1 MTEYPE
7 DFRMIEREAAR
18 CAKEIDIPPCPALLA
33 RFDEEF
39 NAAQPD
45 LRRLAALIGTDIGL
59 SATLIKTVNSPFY
72 GLASKATSI
81 EHALWILGLR
91 VSANLVGGLL
101 LRSVFPQNTNSTMN
115 MFWERSMHIA
125 GLAAAIAA
133 RLRDVDRSEAHTY
146 VLFRDCGMLV
156 MLRKYPQYAGIIEQS
171 TRTPGAQLT
180 RLEDARFQFNH
191 ARVASALARSWFLSE
206 PLCAA
211 ILYHHDFAL
220 VEKSA
225 LAAQLPNPKL
235 VAFGLLAEQIAAL
248 HAKQGLC
255 PDWIDAE
262 QFVLATLGIGADDI
276 VELADELL
284 GVAA

>member
-1 MTEYPE
+1 MTGCPQA
-7 DFRMIEREAAR
+7 FNMIELEAAR
-18 CAKEIDIPPCPALLA
+18 CARELDIPPCPALLA

-39 NAAQPD
+39 HAAQPD

-72 GLASKATSI
+72 GLAKKATSI
-81 EHALWILGLR
+81 EQALWILGLR
-91 VSANLVGGLL
+91 ASANLVGGLL
-101 LRSVFPQNTNSTMN
+101 LRGAFPAATNATMTT
-115 MFWERSMHIA
+115 FWERSAQIA

-133 RLRDVDRSEAHTY
+133 RLKHMDRSEAHTY

-156 MLRKYPQYAGIIEQS
+156 MLRKYPQYAGIMEHSAQI
-171 TRTPGAQLT
+171 PGAQFT
-180 RLEDARFQFNH
+180 RLEDAQFQFNH
-191 ARVASALARSWFLSE
+191 ARVACALARSWFLSE

-220 VEKSA
+220 AENNA

-248 HAKQGLC
+248 HANQGLC
-255 PDWIDAE
+255 PDWIGAE
-262 QFVLATLGIGADDI
+262 RFVLATLGIGADDI
-276 VELADELL
+276 VELTEELL